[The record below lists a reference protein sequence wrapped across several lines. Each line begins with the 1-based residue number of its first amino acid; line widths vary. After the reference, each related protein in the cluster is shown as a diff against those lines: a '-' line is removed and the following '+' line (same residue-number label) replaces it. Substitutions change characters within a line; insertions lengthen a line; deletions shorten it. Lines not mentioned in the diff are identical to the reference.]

1 LREVDSLKF
10 FSFSTTAHV
19 SASAPATSLM
29 RNRPPTHTLCA
40 CAVLLATPLPARAGV
55 LDAAKDFVKETM
67 KDAVTKVKEGR
78 ARGGGDGGDLELT
91 SYDRNTGPAHVG
103 ELRGERFFR
112 CIACKQ
118 MITAIGDVMDFR
130 ERSAEN
136 FNEAIGGVCEDME
149 DTWTG
154 WSNMRL
160 DDDEIEQLNGACST
174 ILTDG
179 SKQRLTRKFLELA
192 KKFDREIDSQAKGRM
207 AFKPYV
213 VEREGELCTYTV
225 QRSCMNAKEMTD
237 ANFEEG
243 KRQGLETIEVDE
255 ATGKRIFENGTM
267 AYEFPEVEE
276 RREKIAAE
284 LKAQEDEKRAKY
296 KEKIEKA
303 KAKARAKAAAKAGK
317 AEL

>member
-1 LREVDSLKF
+1 
-10 FSFSTTAHV
+10 
-19 SASAPATSLM
+19 M
-29 RNRPPTHTLCA
+29 
-40 CAVLLATPLPARAGV
+40 
-55 LDAAKDFVKETM
+55 
-67 KDAVTKVKEGR
+67 
-78 ARGGGDGGDLELT
+78 
-91 SYDRNTGPAHVG
+91 
-103 ELRGERFFR
+103 
-112 CIACKQ
+112 
-118 MITAIGDVMDFR
+118 
-130 ERSAEN
+130 
-136 FNEAIGGVCEDME
+136 
-149 DTWTG
+149 
-154 WSNMRL
+154 
-160 DDDEIEQLNGACST
+160 
-174 ILTDG
+174 
-179 SKQRLTRKFLELA
+179 
-192 KKFDREIDSQAKGRM
+192 
-207 AFKPYV
+207 
-213 VEREGELCTYTV
+213 EREGELCTYTV